1 MNAWHDTSDS
11 LDKIAP
17 ALVIALGK
25 LTDVPKGRTADTG
38 KYRYT
43 FADLSDLL
51 GMARPILSAHG
62 LAVLQPVTV
71 EQGSTDVLVWTT
83 LLHTSGQFITLAP
96 LRMAAGTTPQA
107 TGSAITY
114 GRRYALLAAL
124 GLAAEDD
131 DGQQASQPRRA
142 APPPRPTTQPPRT
155 DDEAEVRRL
164 VAQLSKPQRDMIGAA
179 FVEEFG
185 EPLRELPTSLH
196 PAALE
201 WTRLTIEALG
211 NLSEESLPT
220 A

>member
-1 MNAWHDTSDS
+1 MNAWHDTSQS
-11 LDKIAP
+11 LDKLSP
-17 ALVIALGK
+17 ALVAALGK

-71 EQGSTDVLVWTT
+71 EPGSTDVLVWTT
-83 LLHTSGQFITLAP
+83 MLHESGQFITLAP

-131 DGQQASQPRRA
+131 DGQQASQRRSE
-142 APPPRPTTQPPRT
+142 PPRPTTQPPRT
-155 DDEAEVRRL
+155 EEEAEVRRL
-164 VAQLSKPQRDMIGAA
+164 VAQLSKPQRDMIAEA
-179 FVEEFG
+179 FLDEFG
-185 EPLRELPTSLH
+185 DPLRELPTSLH
-196 PAALE
+196 AAALE
-201 WTRLTIEALG
+201 WTRQTIDALG
-211 NLSEESLPT
+211 NISEESSPS

>member
-1 MNAWHDTSDS
+1 MSAWHDKSES
-11 LDKIAP
+11 LDKLSP
-17 ALVIALGK
+17 ALVATLGR
-25 LTDVPKGRTADTG
+25 LSDVPKGRTADTG

-43 FADLSDLL
+43 YADLGDLL
-51 GMARPILSAHG
+51 GMARPILAGHG

-71 EQGSTDVLVWTT
+71 EPDSSDVLIFTT
-83 LLHTSGQFITLAP
+83 LLHESGQWLTLGP

-131 DGQQASQPRRA
+131 DGQQASQPQRK
-142 APPPRPTTQPPRT
+142 PQPPRATTQPPRT

-211 NLSEESLPT
+211 NLSEESPPT

>member
-1 MNAWHDTSDS
+1 MNAWHDTSQS
-11 LDKIAP
+11 LDKLSP
-17 ALVIALGK
+17 ALVAALGK

-71 EQGSTDVLVWTT
+71 EQGSTDVLIFTT
-83 LLHTSGQFITLAP
+83 ILHESGQFITLAP
-96 LRMAAGTTPQA
+96 LRMSAGSTPQA

-131 DGQQASQPRRA
+131 DGQQASQRR
-142 APPPRPTTQPPRT
+142 PEPPRQTTQPPRT
-155 DDEAEVRRL
+155 EEEAEVRRL
-164 VAQLSKPQRDMIGAA
+164 VAQLSKPQRDMIAEA
-179 FVEEFG
+179 FLDEFG
-185 EPLRELPTSLH
+185 DPLRELPTSLH

-211 NLSEESLPT
+211 NLSEESSPT